1 MRNSKNNSE
10 VKNAKVKNAQIE
22 NIVEL
27 TKEQIAE
34 ATKER
39 LRQKRQLNPQFAHV
53 VSKQRKL
60 DKLNPYS
67 IFLNTKTI
75 VKNIEIEGYSYAEN
89 LNAIEEA
96 IKFINFVTQLDK
108 DKNVKNKE
116 LFDFVIENVRVSKT
130 GQYSEYFF
138 AQLVQ
143 KIVTTTIKRKCN
155 YKEAMNFILASK
167 K

>member
-1 MRNSKNNSE
+1 MRNLKNNSE

-75 VKNIEIEGYSYAEN
+75 VKNIQIEGYSYAEN
-89 LNAIEEA
+89 INAIEEA
-96 IKFINFVTQLDK
+96 IKFINFVM
-108 DKNVKNKE
+108 
-116 LFDFVIENVRVSKT
+116 R
-130 GQYSEYFF
+130 Y
-138 AQLVQ
+138 
-143 KIVTTTIKRKCN
+143 
-155 YKEAMNFILASK
+155 
-167 K
+167 